1 MRPLPQGTE
10 VKSMRQGRVNL
21 KESFAMVRGT
31 EVFAEGMHIS
41 PYEQGSFSNSDP
53 LRPKKLLLHK
63 SEIRKLSG
71 LVSRQGYT
79 LIPLKVYLKDG
90 RMKLSWACAGASTCT
105 TSATP
110 PPRAMRSGRW
120 NVLFASMNRRP
131 HGGVLVSTGV
141 NECTVSEPRTLYRAT
156 TGKNNN

>member
-1 MRPLPQGTE
+1 MARAKGIKPMAQNKKAFHDYFVEERLECGMELKGTE

-71 LVSRQGYT
+71 GQVVQIIARSR
-79 LIPLKVYLKDG
+79 LP
-90 RMKLSWACAGASTCT
+90 AS
-105 TSATP
+105 
-110 PPRAMRSGRW
+110 RERQEE
-120 NVLFASMNRRP
+120 L
-131 HGGVLVSTGV
+131 
-141 NECTVSEPRTLYRAT
+141 
-156 TGKNNN
+156 